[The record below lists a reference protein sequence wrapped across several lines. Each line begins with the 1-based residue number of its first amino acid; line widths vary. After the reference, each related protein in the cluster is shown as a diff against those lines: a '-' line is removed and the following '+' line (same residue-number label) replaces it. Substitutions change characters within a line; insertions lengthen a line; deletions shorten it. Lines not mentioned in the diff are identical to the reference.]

1 MNFNFSFKSSSTSS
15 SPRSLIFRLLLLC
28 TAVLTLV
35 CAWWPAALH
44 TIHIMTDAVQHGGGF
59 MYLLEFGVMLGAVL
73 VTAFVSGV
81 LLFSALAPRAR
92 SKTASADQR
101 ANSAERS
108 SHTVRIAERLN
119 ALGDDKAR
127 NDELR
132 KLRASDESTHRAVV
146 GLLQQWRAEA
156 KRQAVLA
163 DTSKLKLSSPRWVM
177 LAEEQ
182 AALIRELR
190 ASSSPGKATATDATW
205 LTLPEQRKLLDSL
218 SRLMGTNDFSVIM
231 HNALRLLF
239 VAYRPGVR
247 FLSLPVTFKPEHPCE
262 KAMACLDALMVMP
275 EAEKL
280 NACEL
285 RDVVRW
291 WKYCADLACTHR
303 VPGVVAPPDSL
314 EWVDTALVLP
324 LTPADPDVTTT
335 VASSSPAMAS
345 PQAAAPAGST
355 FN

>member
-1 MNFNFSFKSSSTSS
+1 
-15 SPRSLIFRLLLLC
+15 
-28 TAVLTLV
+28 
-35 CAWWPAALH
+35 
-44 TIHIMTDAVQHGGGF
+44 

-92 SKTASADQR
+92 SKTSSTDQH

-108 SHTVRIAERLN
+108 SRTVRIAERLN

-127 NDELR
+127 NDELQ

-156 KRQAVLA
+156 KRQAMLA

-205 LTLPEQRKLLDSL
+205 LVLPDQLEMLKKLGV
-218 SRLMGTNDFSVIM
+218 LMSTDDYNVILRD
-231 HNALRLLF
+231 ALLLLF
-239 VAYRPGVR
+239 VAHKPGMRPIRLG
-247 FLSLPVTFKPEHPCE
+247 LGHKESHACE

-275 EAEKL
+275 EVEKL
-280 NACEL
+280 SNSEL

-291 WKYCADLACTHR
+291 WKYCADRAITHR
-303 VPGVVAPPDSL
+303 APSAVALGVEMS
-314 EWVDTALVLP
+314 WVETALVLP
-324 LTPADPDVTTT
+324 LTPAEPDTT
-335 VASSSPAMAS
+335 ASAACDELAEEEQTRLEQDRAAGSPA
-345 PQAAAPAGST
+345 
-355 FN
+355 